1 MRRQRPESGLIVGQ
15 SWWRGEIL
23 YTGLGIGLMLT
34 LHPTAAFAY
43 FDPNAGSML
52 FQLLSPVIFI
62 AATVMLAV
70 RGGIRSAIA
79 AVRSVFT
86 RARPGSADAQPEK

>member
-1 MRRQRPESGLIVGQ
+1 MVRP
-15 SWWRGEIL
+15 WWKGEIL
-23 YTGLGIGLMLT
+23 YTGLGIGVALAL
-34 LHPTAAFAY
+34 LPSAAFAY

-79 AVRSVFT
+79 AIRSVFT
-86 RARPGSADAQPEK
+86 RARPGSADARPEK

>member
-1 MRRQRPESGLIVGQ
+1 MRRQRPENGLIMVRP
-15 SWWRGEIL
+15 WWRGEIL
-23 YTGLGIGLMLT
+23 YASLGIGVALAL
-34 LHPTAAFAY
+34 LPTGAFAY

-70 RGGIRSAIA
+70 RGGIRSAVA
-79 AVRSVFT
+79 AIRSVFT